1 MTHALDDLK
10 QKPANELSL
19 VECAILA
26 ADKAGEKNLAYR
38 AADENNGMLIELAA
52 LREIARLA
60 RLVRREYPG
69 LLAVMWEDDHK
80 RQLPP
85 MREKF
90 DAAFAALDGDAK

>member
-38 AADENNGMLIELAA
+38 AADENNGMKIKNARAIDL
-52 LREIARLA
+52 LRAVNKTGGVVVEYYPASGNS
-60 RLVRREYPG
+60 RRPLRDWITEY
-69 LLAVMWEDDHK
+69 LNEV
-80 RQLPP
+80 
-85 MREKF
+85 
-90 DAAFAALDGDAK
+90 DGKDVTK

>member
-1 MTHALDDLK
+1 MSAL
-10 QKPANELSL
+10 QKLIDYGVSNELTRMK
-19 VECAILA
+19 EAQT
-26 ADKAGEKNLAYR
+26 
-38 AADENNGMLIELAA
+38 ELAA